1 MIYSELARLLAAM
14 PHTLSAAAQ
23 AGNAIAED
31 KAKQLLYLLD
41 LKNNLQNPPICKKV
55 QAMIYE
61 CMHPHSFVQSH
72 NIFFFIIN
80 I

>member
-1 MIYSELARLLAAM
+1 M

-31 KAKQLLYLLD
+31 KAKQLLYLD

-55 QAMIYE
+55 QAMI
-61 CMHPHSFVQSH
+61 
-72 NIFFFIIN
+72 
-80 I
+80 

>member
-55 QAMIYE
+55 QAMI
-61 CMHPHSFVQSH
+61 
-72 NIFFFIIN
+72 
-80 I
+80 